1 MRPPYLTYRPL
12 RPGIAIINRDVD
24 QYGTVGFFGQ
34 SNDGG
39 VWLVSCYHVLGR
51 VDFGAYV
58 AGEGIFQPDYA
69 TAAEPVAELV
79 VGRSDVGLDC
89 AAARVLPGV
98 VAVNELLGVGPISPA
113 PVAPVVGMRVFKY
126 GVATEL
132 TEGVVA
138 DVQGSD
144 ITIAPVPGFPREY
157 QLSDI
162 GDSGA
167 LWLEQGTLRPVALH
181 KQGAAGGTEKAVG
194 SSVGDVLALLGLK
207 MLGA

>member
-1 MRPPYLTYRPL
+1 MRPPYLIYRPL
-12 RPGIAIINRDVD
+12 RPGVAIINREVD
-24 QYGTVGFFGQ
+24 QYGTLGFFGQ
-34 SNDGG
+34 SSDGG

-51 VDFGAYV
+51 VDFGAYA

-79 VGRSDVGLDC
+79 AGRSDVGLDC
-89 AAARVLPGV
+89 AAARVFPGV
-98 VAVNELLGVGPISPA
+98 VAVNEVLGVGTINPA
-113 PVAPVVGMRVFKY
+113 PVVPLVGMRVLKY

-144 ITIAPVPGFPREY
+144 ITIAPTPGFPREY
-157 QLSDI
+157 QLSGI

-181 KQGAAGGTEKAVG
+181 KQGAAGGAEKAVG
-194 SSVGDVLALLGLK
+194 SMVSEVLARLGLK
-207 MLGA
+207 MLGG